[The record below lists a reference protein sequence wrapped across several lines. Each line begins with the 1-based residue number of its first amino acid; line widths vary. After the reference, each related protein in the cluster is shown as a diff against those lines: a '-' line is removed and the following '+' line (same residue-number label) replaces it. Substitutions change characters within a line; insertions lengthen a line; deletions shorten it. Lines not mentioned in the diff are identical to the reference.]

1 MQKQILDLNR
11 RSERQFII
19 VFSLSS
25 QLNNRHY
32 ISPFFDI
39 CCQRYLPCILISNL
53 RTRHRH
59 LVISICWYNP
69 PLLPP
74 LGFSQPTQQAPVFQG
89 EVRNL
94 RPVKEITGA
103 FYTGQGFP
111 CLGEIYVLKEGLF
124 QVLNVDTNIVAA
136 VGLDIFC
143 GQNFVQNKR
152 FLQALPVGR
161 ISHFTSR
168 IYPSLGCRYSYQ
180 NGITWLSS
188 WFLLSERRAD
198 FFSFTTFGDCYKYN
212 SVLPKTSA

>member
-25 QLNNRHY
+25 QLNNRDY

-136 VGLDIFC
+136 VRLDIFC
-143 GQNFVQNKR
+143 RQNFEQNKR
-152 FLQALPVGR
+152 FLRALPVGR

-168 IYPSLGCRYSYQ
+168 IYPSL
-180 NGITWLSS
+180 
-188 WFLLSERRAD
+188 
-198 FFSFTTFGDCYKYN
+198 
-212 SVLPKTSA
+212 